1 MNFRQFTASNAK
13 RAVEDVYDALGP
25 DAVIVNIR
33 KVPKI
38 GLQGLFKS
46 QQVEVSVLLPEQSRM
61 ASAKTQAVKPVEQAV
76 RPTSPEVPVK
86 QHPENLYGTQLD
98 LVDDAL
104 IELPKPSTFA
114 DNRETSAPNLGK
126 PTEPARTVSAE
137 RWGAGQVLESI
148 GILPLYIE
156 KLKGL
161 AKRRFPQFENVPVK
175 DQLKH
180 IRFSV
185 LDHWTCL
192 AGEAKRNGHSR
203 KLLLGPPGCG
213 KTTALCKWMTRT
225 VLAKRE
231 PTRVWR
237 LDGHLA
243 NTAEMLT
250 VHAEMLGVPV
260 DRVWK
265 TEEYVD
271 SATQFIDLPGVM
283 PSDAE
288 GMKSLVS
295 LTNKTQPAE
304 CLLVLNSAYELG
316 HLVRLVRSFS
326 DLPINGLVMTHL
338 DEETKWSKL
347 WNLTL
352 ATDLPILYWS
362 GGQEM
367 PGDFVETT
375 PQNLFGAVI
384 SQLESEELLSPE
396 TVQSK

>member
-1 MNFRQFTASNAK
+1 MNLRRFKASNAK
-13 RAVEDVYDALGP
+13 QAIEDVLDALGP

-33 KVPKI
+33 KVSKP

-46 QQVEVSVLLPEQSRM
+46 QQVEVSVLIPEQSRM
-61 ASAKTQAVKPVEQAV
+61 ASNKTQAVESIEQVA
-76 RPTSPEVPVK
+76 RTTAPEVPVN
-86 QHPENLYGTQLD
+86 QRSENIYGTHLD
-98 LVDDAL
+98 LVDDTL
-104 IELPKPSTFA
+104 IEIPKSSACDDDREVPNTNLDESTVPPCCVP
-114 DNRETSAPNLGK
+114 EEL
-126 PTEPARTVSAE
+126 
-137 RWGAGQVLESI
+137 WGAGQVLESI

-156 KLKGL
+156 RLTGL
-161 AKRRFPQFENVPVK
+161 AKRRFPQFENVSIK
-175 DQLKH
+175 EQLKQ
-180 IRFSV
+180 IRFCII
-185 LDHWTCL
+185 DHWTGL
-192 AGEAKRNGHSR
+192 ASEAKKNAHSR

-231 PTRVWR
+231 SARVWR

-265 TEEYVD
+265 TEEFVD
-271 SATQFIDLPGVM
+271 SATQFIDLPGVI
-283 PSDAE
+283 PNDAE
-288 GMKSLVS
+288 GMKSIVS
-295 LTNKTQPAE
+295 LTNQVQPAE
-304 CLLVLNSAYELG
+304 CLLVLNSAYELD

-326 DLPINGLVMTHL
+326 DLPINGLMMTHL

-375 PQNLFGAVI
+375 PKDLFGAVI
-384 SQLESEELLSPE
+384 RQLEYEESTLTGDR
-396 TVQSK
+396 TV

>member
-1 MNFRQFTASNAK
+1 MNLRRFTSSNAR
-13 RAVEDVYDALGP
+13 RAIKDVYDALGP

-33 KVPKI
+33 AVPKL

-61 ASAKTQAVKPVEQAV
+61 GSSKTQSLKPVENAPQ
-76 RPTSPEVPVK
+76 PTFPEVPVTQK
-86 QHPENLYGTQLD
+86 SENHYGTHLD
-98 LVDDAL
+98 MVDDAV
-104 IELPKPSTFA
+104 IELPKPSATA
-114 DNRETSAPNLGK
+114 DDIEVLGPNLDK
-126 PTEPARTVSAE
+126 STEPDRFASGE
-137 RWGAGQVLESI
+137 LWGAGQVLESI

-156 KLKGL
+156 KLINL
-161 AKRRFPQFENVPVK
+161 AKRRYPQFENLSIK

-180 IRFSV
+180 IRFCI
-185 LDHWTCL
+185 LDRWTGL
-192 AGEAKRNGHSR
+192 ASEAKKNGHSR

-213 KTTALCKWMTRT
+213 KTTVLCKWMTRT

-231 PTRVWR
+231 STRVWR

-243 NTAEMLT
+243 NTAEVLT

-260 DRVWK
+260 DRIWK
-265 TEEYVD
+265 TEEFVD
-271 SATQFIDLPGVM
+271 SATQFIDIPGVM
-283 PSDAE
+283 PSDAG

-295 LTNKTQPAE
+295 LTNKIQPAE
-304 CLLVLNSAYELG
+304 CLLVLNSAYELS

-338 DEETKWSKL
+338 DEEAKWSKL

-352 ATDLPILYWS
+352 ATDLPILFWS

-367 PGDFVETT
+367 PGDFVEIT
-375 PQNLFGAVI
+375 PQDLFGAVMR
-384 SQLESEELLSPE
+384 QLESEEAPLP
-396 TVQSK
+396 T